1 MLGSSAF
8 IGDWHTNVLSAET
21 LPTYSVRELNNAIG
35 ALLDRGFAPRFVI
48 QATASRPQVKKG
60 HLWLTLTDGEASIT
74 AVAWASKLKQLD
86 FVPADGDGVTV
97 IGKLNFWS
105 ARASLAV
112 QVLDMR
118 PSLTTVLRRF
128 ETVKAQLL
136 EEGVID
142 PSRRRKLPVYPK
154 RLAVLTSVP
163 SSALADMLRTA
174 EERWPLSELLVVP
187 IPVQGEVSPIICGVL
202 SRLAKQ
208 HHQLGLDAIVIAR
221 GGGSRE
227 DLMVFDDAEVCRTLA
242 TFPVPVV
249 TGLGH
254 EDDLTVADL
263 VADHRAATPTAAM
276 VTLMPSR
283 ESAQQTIMQRRSR
296 LSEYKRWRL
305 EQANSRLRD
314 RHLLLHALRPAVT
327 LQRRRNQW
335 QQRQQLL
342 RALSPQRWLN
352 RGFAMLNTTNG
363 QPLQSIDD
371 ININEQL
378 QILLK
383 DGVIQAVAKTIQAN
397 KASNS
402 QASL

>member
-1 MLGSSAF
+1 M
-8 IGDWHTNVLSAET
+8 SAES

-35 ALLDRGFAPRFVI
+35 VLLERGFAPRFVI

-60 HLWLTLTDGEASIT
+60 HLWLTLSDGEASIT

-128 ETVKAQLL
+128 ETVKAQLQ

-142 PSRRRKLPVYPK
+142 PSRRRELPAYPK
-154 RLAVLTSVP
+154 RLGILTSVP

-174 EERWPLSELLVVP
+174 QERWPLCELLVVP
-187 IPVQGEVSPIICGVL
+187 IPVQGEVAPIICGVL
-202 SRLAKQ
+202 NRLVEQ

-227 DLMVFDDAEVCRTLA
+227 DLMVFDDAEVCRRLA
-242 TFPVPVV
+242 TFPLPVV

-283 ESAQQTIMQRRSR
+283 ESAQQTMMQRRS
-296 LSEYKRWRL
+296 LLGEYKRWRL
-305 EQANSRLRD
+305 EQASSRLRE

-327 LQRRRNQW
+327 LQRRRDQW

-352 RGFAMLNTTNG
+352 RGFAMLNTMKG
-363 QPLQSIDD
+363 QPLQSIDE
-371 ININEQL
+371 ISLNEQL
-378 QILLK
+378 QIRLK
-383 DGVIQAVAKTIQAN
+383 DGVIQATTTTIQAN
-397 KASNS
+397 KTFDSPASP
-402 QASL
+402 

>member
-1 MLGSSAF
+1 M
-8 IGDWHTNVLSAET
+8 SAES

-35 ALLDRGFAPRFVI
+35 VLLERGFAPRFVI

-60 HLWLTLTDGEASIT
+60 HLWLTLSDGEASIT

-112 QVLDMR
+112 QVLDIR
-118 PSLTTVLRRF
+118 PSLSTVLRRF

-136 EEGVID
+136 EEGLID
-142 PSRRRKLPVYPK
+142 PSRRRKLPDYPK

-174 EERWPLSELLVVP
+174 QDRWPLSDLLVVP
-187 IPVQGEVSPIICGVL
+187 IPVQGEVAPIICRVL
-202 SRLAKQ
+202 SRLAEL
-208 HHQLGLDAIVIAR
+208 HDQLGLDAIVIAR

-227 DLMVFDDAEVCRTLA
+227 DLIVFDDADVCRTLA
-242 TFPVPVV
+242 NFPIPVV

-276 VTLMPSR
+276 VTLMPSK
-283 ESAQQTIMQRRSR
+283 ESAQQTINQRRTR

-305 EQANSRLRD
+305 EQANSRLKE
-314 RHLLLHALRPAVT
+314 RHVQLHAVRPAVA
-327 LQRRRNQW
+327 LDRRRNQW
-335 QQRQQLL
+335 TQRQQLL

-352 RGFAMLNTTNG
+352 RGFAMLHTTNG
-363 QPLQSIDD
+363 QAIQSIDD
-371 ININEQL
+371 ISLNEQV
-378 QILLK
+378 QIRLK
-383 DGVIQAVAKTIQAN
+383 DGVVQAITKTIHAN
-397 KASNS
+397 EITDS
-402 QASL
+402 QAPL

>member
-1 MLGSSAF
+1 M
-8 IGDWHTNVLSAET
+8 SAES

-35 ALLDRGFAPRFVI
+35 VLLERGFAPRFVI

-60 HLWLTLTDGEASIT
+60 HLWVTLSDGEASIT

-112 QVLDMR
+112 QVLDIR
-118 PSLTTVLRRF
+118 PSLSTVLRRF

-136 EEGVID
+136 EEGLID
-142 PSRRRKLPVYPK
+142 SSRRRKLPDYPK

-174 EERWPLSELLVVP
+174 QDRWPLSDLLVVP
-187 IPVQGEVSPIICGVL
+187 IPVQGEVAPIICRVL
-202 SRLAKQ
+202 SRLADL
-208 HHQLGLDAIVIAR
+208 HDQLGLDAIVIAR

-227 DLMVFDDAEVCRTLA
+227 DLIVFDDADVCRTLA
-242 TFPVPVV
+242 NFPIPVV

-276 VTLMPSR
+276 VTLMPSK
-283 ESAQQTIMQRRSR
+283 ESAQQTIIQRRTR

-305 EQANSRLRD
+305 EQANSRLKE
-314 RHLLLHALRPAVT
+314 RHVQLHAVRPAVA
-327 LQRRRNQW
+327 LDRRRNQW
-335 QQRQQLL
+335 TQRQQLL

-352 RGFAMLNTTNG
+352 RGFAMLHTTNG
-363 QPLQSIDD
+363 QAIQSIDD
-371 ININEQL
+371 ISLNEQV
-378 QILLK
+378 QIRLK
-383 DGVIQAVAKTIQAN
+383 DGVVQAITKTIHAN
-397 KASNS
+397 EITDS
-402 QASL
+402 QAPL

>member
-1 MLGSSAF
+1 M
-8 IGDWHTNVLSAET
+8 SAES

-142 PSRRRKLPVYPK
+142 PSRRRRLPVYPK

-402 QASL
+402 QATL

>member
-1 MLGSSAF
+1 M
-8 IGDWHTNVLSAET
+8 SAES

-35 ALLDRGFAPRFVI
+35 VLLERGFAPRFVI

-60 HLWLTLTDGEASIT
+60 HLWLSLSDGEASIT

-112 QVLDMR
+112 QILDIR

-142 PSRRRKLPVYPK
+142 PSRRRELPPYPK
-154 RLAVLTSVP
+154 RLAILTSVP

-174 EERWPLSELLVVP
+174 QERWPLSELLVVP
-187 IPVQGEVSPIICGVL
+187 IPVQGEVAPIICGVL
-202 SRLAKQ
+202 SRLAEQ

-227 DLMVFDDAEVCRTLA
+227 DLMVFDDAKVCRKLA
-242 TFPVPVV
+242 AFPVPVV
-249 TGLGH
+249 TGVGH

-283 ESAQQTIMQRRSR
+283 ESAQQTIRQKRSR
-296 LSEYKRWRL
+296 LDEYQRWRL
-305 EQANSRLRD
+305 EQASSRLKD
-314 RHLLLHALRPAVT
+314 RQLLLHALRPA
-327 LQRRRNQW
+327 LAIQNRRGQW

-352 RGFAMLNTTNG
+352 RGFAMLNRANG
-363 QPLQSIDD
+363 QPLQSVYD
-371 ININEQL
+371 ISLDEQV
-378 QILLK
+378 QIRLK
-383 DGVIQAVAKTIQAN
+383 DGVILAVTKTIQTNATTD
-397 KASNS
+397 S
-402 QASL
+402 QATL

>member
-1 MLGSSAF
+1 M
-8 IGDWHTNVLSAET
+8 SAES

-35 ALLDRGFAPRFVI
+35 VLLERGFAPRFVI

-60 HLWLTLTDGEASIT
+60 HLWFTLSDGEASIT

-128 ETVKAQLL
+128 ETVKAQLQ

-142 PSRRRKLPVYPK
+142 PSRRRELPAYPK
-154 RLAVLTSVP
+154 RLGILTSVP

-174 EERWPLSELLVVP
+174 QERWPLCELLVVP
-187 IPVQGEVSPIICGVL
+187 IPVQGEVAPIICGVL
-202 SRLAKQ
+202 NRLVEQ

-227 DLMVFDDAEVCRTLA
+227 DLMVFDDAEVCRRLA
-242 TFPVPVV
+242 TFPLPVV

-283 ESAQQTIMQRRSR
+283 ESAQQTMMQRRS
-296 LSEYKRWRL
+296 LLGEYKRWRL
-305 EQANSRLRD
+305 EQASSRLRE

-327 LQRRRNQW
+327 LQRRRDQW

-342 RALSPQRWLN
+342 RALSPKRWLN
-352 RGFAMLNTTNG
+352 RGFAMLNTMKG
-363 QPLQSIDD
+363 QPLQSIDE
-371 ININEQL
+371 ISLNEQL
-378 QILLK
+378 QIRLK
-383 DGVIQAVAKTIQAN
+383 DGVIQAIPTTIQAN
-397 KASNS
+397 KTFDSP
-402 QASL
+402 ASL

>member
-1 MLGSSAF
+1 M
-8 IGDWHTNVLSAET
+8 SAES

-35 ALLDRGFAPRFVI
+35 VLLERGFAPRFVI

-60 HLWLTLTDGEASIT
+60 HLWLTLSDGEASIT

-112 QVLDMR
+112 QVLDIR
-118 PSLTTVLRRF
+118 PSLSTVLRRF

-136 EEGVID
+136 EEGLID
-142 PSRRRKLPVYPK
+142 SSRRRKLPDYPK

-174 EERWPLSELLVVP
+174 QDRWPLSDLLVVP
-187 IPVQGEVSPIICGVL
+187 IPVQGEVAPIICRVL
-202 SRLAKQ
+202 SRLADL
-208 HHQLGLDAIVIAR
+208 HDQLGLDAIVIAR

-227 DLMVFDDAEVCRTLA
+227 DLIVFDDADVCRTLA
-242 TFPVPVV
+242 NFPIPVV

-276 VTLMPSR
+276 VTLMPSK
-283 ESAQQTIMQRRSR
+283 ESAQQTIIQRRTR

-305 EQANSRLRD
+305 EQANSRLKE
-314 RHLLLHALRPAVT
+314 RHVQLHAVRPAVA
-327 LQRRRNQW
+327 LDRRRNQW
-335 QQRQQLL
+335 TQRQQLL

-352 RGFAMLNTTNG
+352 RGFAMLHTTNG
-363 QPLQSIDD
+363 QAIQSIDD
-371 ININEQL
+371 ISLNEQV
-378 QILLK
+378 QIRLK
-383 DGVIQAVAKTIQAN
+383 DGVVQAITKTIHAN
-397 KASNS
+397 EITDS
-402 QASL
+402 QASP

>member
-1 MLGSSAF
+1 M
-8 IGDWHTNVLSAET
+8 SAES

-35 ALLDRGFAPRFVI
+35 VLLERGFAPRFVL

-60 HLWLTLTDGEASIT
+60 HLWLTLSDGEASIT

-112 QVLDMR
+112 HVLDIR
-118 PSLTTVLRRF
+118 PSLSTVLRRF

-136 EEGVID
+136 EEGLID
-142 PSRRRKLPVYPK
+142 PSRRRKLPDHPK

-174 EERWPLSELLVVP
+174 QDRWPFSDLLVVP
-187 IPVQGEVSPIICGVL
+187 IPVQGEVAPIICRVL
-202 SRLAKQ
+202 SRLAEL
-208 HHQLGLDAIVIAR
+208 HDQLGLDAIVIAR

-227 DLMVFDDAEVCRTLA
+227 DLIVFDDADVCRTLA
-242 TFPVPVV
+242 SFPIPVV

-276 VTLMPSR
+276 VTLMPSK
-283 ESAQQTIMQRRSR
+283 ESAQQTIIQRRTR

-305 EQANSRLRD
+305 EQANSRLKE
-314 RHLLLHALRPAVT
+314 RHVQLHAVRPAVA
-327 LQRRRNQW
+327 LDRRRNQW
-335 QQRQQLL
+335 TQRQQLL

-352 RGFAMLNTTNG
+352 RGFAMLHTTNG
-363 QPLQSIDD
+363 QSIQSIDD
-371 ININEQL
+371 ISLNEQV
-378 QILLK
+378 QIRLK
-383 DGVIQAVAKTIQAN
+383 DGVVQAITKTIHAN
-397 KASNS
+397 EITDS
-402 QASL
+402 QAPL

>member
-1 MLGSSAF
+1 M
-8 IGDWHTNVLSAET
+8 SAES

-35 ALLDRGFAPRFVI
+35 VLLERGFAPRFVI

-60 HLWLTLTDGEASIT
+60 HLWLTLSDGEASIT

-112 QVLDMR
+112 QVLDIR
-118 PSLTTVLRRF
+118 PSLSTVLRRF

-136 EEGVID
+136 EEGLID
-142 PSRRRKLPVYPK
+142 SSRRRKLPDYPK

-174 EERWPLSELLVVP
+174 QDRWPLSDLLVVP
-187 IPVQGEVSPIICGVL
+187 IPVQGEVAPIICRVL
-202 SRLAKQ
+202 SRLADL
-208 HHQLGLDAIVIAR
+208 HDQLGLDAIVIAR

-227 DLMVFDDAEVCRTLA
+227 DLIVFDDADVCRTLA
-242 TFPVPVV
+242 NFPIPVV

-276 VTLMPSR
+276 VTLMPSK
-283 ESAQQTIMQRRSR
+283 ESAQQTINQRRTR

-305 EQANSRLRD
+305 EQANSRLKE
-314 RHLLLHALRPAVT
+314 RHVQLHAVRPAVA
-327 LQRRRNQW
+327 LDRRRNQW
-335 QQRQQLL
+335 TQRQQLL

-352 RGFAMLNTTNG
+352 RGFAMLHTTNG
-363 QPLQSIDD
+363 QAIQSIDD
-371 ININEQL
+371 ISLNEQV
-378 QILLK
+378 QIRLK
-383 DGVIQAVAKTIQAN
+383 DGVVQAITKTIHAN
-397 KASNS
+397 EITDS

>member
-1 MLGSSAF
+1 
-8 IGDWHTNVLSAET
+8 LSAES

-35 ALLDRGFAPRFVI
+35 ILLERGFAPRFVI

-60 HLWLTLTDGEASIT
+60 HLWLTLSDGDASIT
-74 AVAWASKLKQLD
+74 AVAWASKVKQLD
-86 FVPADGDGVTV
+86 FLPADGDGVTV

-112 QVLDMR
+112 QVLDIR

-142 PSRRRKLPVYPK
+142 PSRQRKLPAYPK

-174 EERWPLSELLVVP
+174 KERWPLSDLLVVP
-187 IPVQGEVSPIICGVL
+187 IPVQGEVAPIICGVL
-202 SRLAKQ
+202 SRLAEL
-208 HHQLGLDAIVIAR
+208 HNQLGLDAIVIAR

-227 DLMVFDDAEVCRTLA
+227 DLMVFDDADVCRTLA
-242 TFPVPVV
+242 SFPLPVV
-249 TGLGH
+249 TGIGH

-276 VTLMPSR
+276 VTLMPSK
-283 ESAQQTIMQRRSR
+283 ESAQQTIVQRRTR
-296 LSEYKRWRL
+296 LSEHKRWRL
-305 EQANSRLRD
+305 EKANSRLKE
-314 RHLLLHALRPAVT
+314 RHVQLHALRPAVA
-327 LQRRRNQW
+327 LERRRNQW
-335 QQRQQLL
+335 KQRQQLL
-342 RALSPQRWLN
+342 SALSPQRWLN
-352 RGFAMLNTTNG
+352 RGFAMLYTTNG
-363 QPLQSIDD
+363 QSVQSIDD
-371 ININEQL
+371 IGINEQVH
-378 QILLK
+378 IRLK
-383 DGVIQAVAKTIQAN
+383 DGVVQAITKTIQAN
-397 KASNS
+397 ELTNS

>member
-1 MLGSSAF
+1 
-8 IGDWHTNVLSAET
+8 
-21 LPTYSVRELNNAIG
+21 
-35 ALLDRGFAPRFVI
+35 VI

-60 HLWLTLTDGEASIT
+60 HLWITLSDGEASIT

-112 QVLDMR
+112 QVLDIR
-118 PSLTTVLRRF
+118 PSLSTVLRRF

-136 EEGVID
+136 EEGLID
-142 PSRRRKLPVYPK
+142 SSRRRRLPDYPK

-174 EERWPLSELLVVP
+174 QDRWPLSDLLVVP
-187 IPVQGEVSPIICGVL
+187 IPVQGEVAPIICRVL
-202 SRLAKQ
+202 SRLAEL
-208 HHQLGLDAIVIAR
+208 HDQLGLDAIVIAR

-227 DLMVFDDAEVCRTLA
+227 DLIVFDDADVCRTLA
-242 TFPVPVV
+242 NFPIPVV

-276 VTLMPSR
+276 VTLMPSK
-283 ESAQQTIMQRRSR
+283 ESAQQTIIQRRTR

-305 EQANSRLRD
+305 EQANSRLKE
-314 RHLLLHALRPAVT
+314 RHVQLHAVRPAVA
-327 LQRRRNQW
+327 LDRRRNQW
-335 QQRQQLL
+335 TQRQQLL

-352 RGFAMLNTTNG
+352 RGFAMLHTTNG
-363 QPLQSIDD
+363 QAIQSIDD
-371 ININEQL
+371 ISLNEQV
-378 QILLK
+378 QIHLK
-383 DGVIQAVAKTIQAN
+383 DGVVQAITKTIHAN
-397 KASNS
+397 EITDS

>member
-1 MLGSSAF
+1 M
-8 IGDWHTNVLSAET
+8 SAES

-35 ALLDRGFAPRFVI
+35 VLLERGFAPRFVI

-60 HLWLTLTDGEASIT
+60 HLWLTLNDGEASIT

-112 QVLDMR
+112 QVLDIR
-118 PSLTTVLRRF
+118 PSLSTVLRRF

-136 EEGVID
+136 EEGLIA
-142 PSRRRKLPVYPK
+142 PSRRRKLPDYPK

-174 EERWPLSELLVVP
+174 QDRWPLSDLLVVP
-187 IPVQGEVSPIICGVL
+187 IPVQGEVAPIICRVL
-202 SRLAKQ
+202 SRLAEL
-208 HHQLGLDAIVIAR
+208 HDQLGLDAIVIAR

-227 DLMVFDDAEVCRTLA
+227 DLIVFDDADVCRTLA
-242 TFPVPVV
+242 IFPIPVV

-276 VTLMPSR
+276 VTLMPSK
-283 ESAQQTIMQRRSR
+283 ESAQQTIIQRRTR

-305 EQANSRLRD
+305 EQANSRLKE
-314 RHLLLHALRPAVT
+314 RHVQLHAVRPAVA
-327 LQRRRNQW
+327 LDRRRNQW
-335 QQRQQLL
+335 TQRQQLL

-352 RGFAMLNTTNG
+352 RGFAMLHTTNG
-363 QPLQSIDD
+363 QAIQSIDD
-371 ININEQL
+371 ISLNEQV
-378 QILLK
+378 QIRLK
-383 DGVIQAVAKTIQAN
+383 DGVVQAITKTIHAN
-397 KASNS
+397 EITDS
-402 QASL
+402 QAFL

>member
-1 MLGSSAF
+1 M
-8 IGDWHTNVLSAET
+8 SAES

-35 ALLDRGFAPRFVI
+35 VLLERGFAPRFVI

-60 HLWLTLTDGEASIT
+60 HLWLSLSDGEASIT

-112 QVLDMR
+112 QILDIR

-142 PSRRRKLPVYPK
+142 PSRRRSLPPYPK

-174 EERWPLSELLVVP
+174 QERWPLSELLVVP
-187 IPVQGEVSPIICGVL
+187 IPVQGEVAPIICGVL
-202 SRLAKQ
+202 SRLAQQ

-227 DLMVFDDAEVCRTLA
+227 DLMVFDDAEVCRKLA
-242 TFPVPVV
+242 SFPVPVV
-249 TGLGH
+249 TGVGH

-283 ESAQQTIMQRRSR
+283 ESAQQTIRQRRSR
-296 LSEYKRWRL
+296 LDEYKRWRL
-305 EQANSRLRD
+305 EQASSRLKD
-314 RHLLLHALRPAVT
+314 RQLLLDALRPA
-327 LQRRRNQW
+327 LAIQNRRDQW

-352 RGFAMLNTTNG
+352 RGFAMLNRANG
-363 QPLQSIDD
+363 QPLQSVYD
-371 ININEQL
+371 ISLDEQV
-378 QILLK
+378 QIRLK
-383 DGVIQAVAKTIQAN
+383 DGVILAVTKTIQTN
-397 KASNS
+397 ETTDSKAT
-402 QASL
+402 L

>member
-1 MLGSSAF
+1 M
-8 IGDWHTNVLSAET
+8 SAES

-314 RHLLLHALRPAVT
+314 RHLLLHALRPAIT